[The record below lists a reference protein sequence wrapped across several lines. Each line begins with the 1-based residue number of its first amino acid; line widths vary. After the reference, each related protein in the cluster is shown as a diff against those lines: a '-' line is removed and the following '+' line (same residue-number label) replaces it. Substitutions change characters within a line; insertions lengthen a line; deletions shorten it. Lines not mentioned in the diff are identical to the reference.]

1 MSSKKLIEIA
11 GAISASIMYDK
22 IRKKYSFAANKNL
35 NVCNSSLFKNGC
47 KELMKLFLSLIFVH
61 FSFLSFSQAQEISTS
76 RLTQGMSLEDFI
88 LEIQAQTDFTFVY
101 NPEIIEGI
109 AITIPS
115 EERVSLQEILGM
127 VLSPLG
133 FTFILYRDKII
144 LKKMDGPIPML
155 QLKASNKIEAARLVR
170 MGKMVVGRI
179 LCDEDSQ
186 PIVGAS
192 IRVKNEFKG
201 TASDKDG
208 YYSIKCF
215 VGDTI
220 VVSAIGFVPSENI
233 VGLKMIEDI
242 RLNTNVINLQEVNIV
257 GYGEEAKEE
266 KTGAISTLS
275 ASMTGEIPNDFDEI
289 LAGTASGLW
298 MQKNSGVPG
307 GASTI
312 AIRGVTSL
320 QPDAN
325 SPLIVVDGVPLF
337 NTEESLNQINIL
349 SSSGIPLLGLADN
362 YVFND
367 LRESN
372 YFQKNGLNMINTED
386 IESISVLKDAYS
398 TSIYGSRGAAGVIL
412 ITTKQ
417 PRKFGLK
424 VNLLMETGVSKPVG
438 KPNLMNG
445 EEYAQFYSNYYSQLK
460 KREVIFPASTNTNW
474 YDKVVRNAKSNKLAF
489 SIQNKKHNGYLYFS
503 FSHLN
508 QEAYIKGADFK
519 RYTGRF
525 NFKQNINKYLKLG
538 ANISMTSEKN
548 NSLLAPKIYRDAIL
562 KAPNISVYDERGDF
576 NFSTG
581 NNPYGIYTENPV
593 AMALN
598 DKGEALDNY
607 VISNIYADVKLTD
620 WLSYKLDLGINF
632 IETDA
637 FASYRNSDSPDKKIT
652 IETDGYSR
660 KFVIANMVRGHK
672 LFGDH
677 SFKFVLGQSFEESR
691 QKEKEL
697 NYESAYQITNRNAYN
712 LVDYSSGRRKYA
724 LASWFGRVNYN
735 YKQKLFAGLS
745 YRVDGSSRFSNDNR
759 YQIFP
764 AFSAGWIAVNQS
776 DEEFINHLK
785 LRASFGYSGV
795 EQSTYTYGALRTYE
809 THQND
814 LTYGKKTIYT
824 EANGSN
830 LNLSWEKTE
839 NFDFGLDFSLLKNK
853 VNASLDYYSK
863 KVNNL
868 LLFTDVPEVTGYT
881 QQWINVGA
889 MKNTGVE
896 LTLDSRLIN
905 STFKWD
911 LFLTAAFN
919 RNEVLELNQAGYEV
933 WGQDQAY
940 KYFKEGR
947 EAAQFYLY
955 DWAGVNPT
963 NGNPLW
969 KYADGSL
976 RETPPT
982 NMENRKTFGSG
993 MPKYSGGISNVFSF
1007 KGVELST
1014 YFVFAEGKKLMNGT
1028 SAILH
1033 TYTTTEVYNLSKD
1046 VANYWREN
1054 GDVTN
1059 QPALFNPSITSQN
1072 NYTTSRTSSRF
1083 FENASFLR
1091 MKKLVLAYH
1100 LPKKFVNNLKLE
1112 GMKVY
1117 AQATNL
1123 FTITGYSGADPEVS
1137 AFGPSSLLSGYDEV
1151 TMPQAKTFSL
1161 GLRVSL

>member
-155 QLKASNKIEAARLVR
+155 QLKASNKIDAARLVR

-220 VVSAIGFVPSENI
+220 VVSAIGFVRSENI

-289 LAGTASGLW
+289 LAGTASGVW

-424 VNLLMETGVSKPVG
+424 VNLLMEAGVSKPVG

-519 RYTGRF
+519 RYTGR
-525 NFKQNINKYLKLG
+525 
-538 ANISMTSEKN
+538 S
-548 NSLLAPKIYRDAIL
+548 
-562 KAPNISVYDERGDF
+562 
-576 NFSTG
+576 
-581 NNPYGIYTENPV
+581 
-593 AMALN
+593 
-598 DKGEALDNY
+598 
-607 VISNIYADVKLTD
+607 ISNKT
-620 WLSYKLDLGINF
+620 S
-632 IETDA
+632 
-637 FASYRNSDSPDKKIT
+637 
-652 IETDGYSR
+652 
-660 KFVIANMVRGHK
+660 
-672 LFGDH
+672 
-677 SFKFVLGQSFEESR
+677 
-691 QKEKEL
+691 
-697 NYESAYQITNRNAYN
+697 TN
-712 LVDYSSGRRKYA
+712 
-724 LASWFGRVNYN
+724 
-735 YKQKLFAGLS
+735 
-745 YRVDGSSRFSNDNR
+745 
-759 YQIFP
+759 I
-764 AFSAGWIAVNQS
+764 
-776 DEEFINHLK
+776 
-785 LRASFGYSGV
+785 
-795 EQSTYTYGALRTYE
+795 
-809 THQND
+809 
-814 LTYGKKTIYT
+814 
-824 EANGSN
+824 
-830 LNLSWEKTE
+830 
-839 NFDFGLDFSLLKNK
+839 
-853 VNASLDYYSK
+853 
-863 KVNNL
+863 
-868 LLFTDVPEVTGYT
+868 
-881 QQWINVGA
+881 
-889 MKNTGVE
+889 
-896 LTLDSRLIN
+896 
-905 STFKWD
+905 
-911 LFLTAAFN
+911 
-919 RNEVLELNQAGYEV
+919 
-933 WGQDQAY
+933 
-940 KYFKEGR
+940 
-947 EAAQFYLY
+947 
-955 DWAGVNPT
+955 
-963 NGNPLW
+963 
-969 KYADGSL
+969 
-976 RETPPT
+976 
-982 NMENRKTFGSG
+982 
-993 MPKYSGGISNVFSF
+993 
-1007 KGVELST
+1007 
-1014 YFVFAEGKKLMNGT
+1014 
-1028 SAILH
+1028 
-1033 TYTTTEVYNLSKD
+1033 
-1046 VANYWREN
+1046 
-1054 GDVTN
+1054 
-1059 QPALFNPSITSQN
+1059 
-1072 NYTTSRTSSRF
+1072 
-1083 FENASFLR
+1083 
-1091 MKKLVLAYH
+1091 
-1100 LPKKFVNNLKLE
+1100 
-1112 GMKVY
+1112 
-1117 AQATNL
+1117 
-1123 FTITGYSGADPEVS
+1123 
-1137 AFGPSSLLSGYDEV
+1137 
-1151 TMPQAKTFSL
+1151 
-1161 GLRVSL
+1161 